1 MADLNEIMM
10 LAKTLV
16 KADGFLPSH
25 LKTEGQIAAVIL
37 AGHELGIPPMAAIRG
52 IKLVKGN
59 VTLDAALQ
67 LGCIVRS
74 GAKFAWIHDG
84 SDGVAEAVFERPGQ
98 DPYVSRY
105 TTEMAKRAGLD
116 GDNWR
121 KHPAAMLRARVVTA
135 AGKAY
140 FPDVLAGVYLPDELE
155 DSAPV
160 ESPKRAP
167 RSLADVA
174 SKPSLTDIAVAG
186 IKEAAM
192 PALPFVE
199 VAALPAGETQVDLG
213 EMPRFAEGEYAGL
226 AYDEVPVAVLQK
238 LLKNKRF
245 CEDQTRVHWANEVVR
260 RHEQEMAGS

>member
-1 MADLNEIMM
+1 MADLNEVLM

-16 KADGFLPSH
+16 KADGFLPAH

-105 TTEMAKRAGLD
+105 TAEMAKRAGLD

-160 ESPKRAP
+160 EAPKRAP
-167 RSLADVA
+167 RSLSDVA
-174 SKPSLTDIAVAG
+174 SKPSITDIAVAG

-192 PALPFVE
+192 PALPLE
-199 VAALPAGETQVDLG
+199 VAALPSETPADFG

-226 AYDEVPVAVLQK
+226 AYDEVPTAVLQK

-245 CEDQTRVHWANEVVR
+245 CEDPARVHWANEVVR
-260 RHEQEMAGS
+260 RHAQELGEP